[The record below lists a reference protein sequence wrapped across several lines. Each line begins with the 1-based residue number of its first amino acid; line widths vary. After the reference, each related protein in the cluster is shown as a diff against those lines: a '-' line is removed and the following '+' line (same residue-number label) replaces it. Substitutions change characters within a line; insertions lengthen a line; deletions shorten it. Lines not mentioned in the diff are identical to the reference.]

1 MAAVAA
7 PPAALPAANI
17 YIILTSVYVRIMW
30 LAICIYLWPKSALG
44 TFNWATSAFIAL

>member
-1 MAAVAA
+1 MAA

-17 YIILTSVYVRIMW
+17 YGILSSKYVRTMW

-44 TFNWATSAFIAL
+44 TINCATSAFVAL